1 MTRSAEKL
9 YPDDASYTLPDR
21 EPLLFGHPSFWR
33 GFKHVGLVLL
43 VLHALGL

>member
-9 YPDDASYTLPDR
+9 YPDDASYGLPIG

-33 GFKHVGLVLL
+33 GFKHVGLVWL
-43 VLHALGL
+43 VLYALGV